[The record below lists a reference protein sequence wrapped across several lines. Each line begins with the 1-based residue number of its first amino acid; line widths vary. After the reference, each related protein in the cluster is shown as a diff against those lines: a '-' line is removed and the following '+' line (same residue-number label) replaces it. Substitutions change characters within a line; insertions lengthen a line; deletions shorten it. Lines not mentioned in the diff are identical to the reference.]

1 MSDMYRIM
9 YTTLFHAVTD
19 ALEDL
24 AWGRIGQAE
33 SRLQMAQKI
42 TEEIYISYED
52 DKESG
57 KIVEIFG
64 ENVKNS

>member
-9 YTTLFHAVTD
+9 YTALFHAVTD

-24 AWGRIGQAE
+24 AWGRIGRAE
-33 SRLQMAQKI
+33 TRLQMAQRM
-42 TEEIYISYED
+42 TEELYISYED
-52 DKESG
+52 DKESEG
-57 KIVEIFG
+57 IVEIFG

>member
-9 YTTLFHAVTD
+9 YTTLFRAVTD
-19 ALEDL
+19 AREDL

-33 SRLQMAQKI
+33 SRLQMAQRV
-42 TEEIYISYED
+42 TEDIFISYED
-52 DKESG
+52 HKEPE

-64 ENVKNS
+64 ENVKN